1 MLAWRMRRRPEV
13 TTLSMRSPEGETLAR
28 LYGHGLALS
37 AAMSETG
44 EFLWTPTGVAALSGT
59 SAPGLNATLAWAGCG
74 PDELDR
80 LVDYVRARGLSANH
94 LLSAGAGESL
104 AAHAVARR
112 LVPSGATPILTLSV
126 ADAPSAPGA
135 RFAGE
140 VARAC
145 TWPEVRDEAAP
156 LVAEAFSIP
165 HEAMRLLVSARAV
178 AAEGLDVFLAR
189 RDGVAL
195 STVYTTTHGSAVGIW
210 NMATPVRYQRQGAGR
225 AVLEG
230 ALAHHAARGARL
242 FFLGA
247 TPAGMALYRRLGFR
261 LATALTA
268 WTLAP
273 APV

>member
-1 MLAWRMRRRPEV
+1 MGTAPEPA
-13 TTLSMRSPEGETLAR
+13 PEGESLAR

-37 AAMSETG
+37 ATMSETG
-44 EFLWTPTGVAALSGT
+44 EFLWTPHGIASLSGT
-59 SAPGLNATLAWAGCG
+59 SAPGLNVTLAWAGCG

-80 LVDYVRARGLSANH
+80 LVYHVRARGLSANH
-94 LLSAGAGESL
+94 LLSAAAGDSL
-104 AAHAVARR
+104 ATYAATRR
-112 LVPSGATPILTLSV
+112 LVPAGATPILTLAA
-126 ADAPSAPGA
+126 ADAPTRPSP
-135 RFAGE
+135 FDGE
-140 VARAC
+140 VAQAR

-165 HEAMRLLVSARAV
+165 REAMRLMVSARA
-178 AAEGLDVFLAR
+178 AAGEGMDVFLAR
-189 RDGVAL
+189 RDGVAV
-195 STVYTTTHGSAVGIW
+195 STVYTTTHGGAVGIW
-210 NMATPVRYQRQGAGR
+210 NMATAPRYQRQGAGR

-247 TPAGMALYRRLGFR
+247 TPAGMALYRQLGFR